1 MTPGREAHPD
11 WCQVKVACNVRGATG
26 AHRSRRCTIDGP
38 LPIEANLYALGA
50 TPSVVFVEIHC
61 DDTRLL
67 RVNSAYA
74 LGRVLVSMGK
84 ACGVTF

>member
-1 MTPGREAHPD
+1 MTLGPVSHPD
-11 WCQVKVACNVRGATG
+11 WCQVKVACDVRGAAG
-26 AHRSRRCTIDGP
+26 AHRSRRVIIDGP

-50 TPSVVFVEIHC
+50 APSVVFVEIRC
-61 DDTRLL
+61 GDTRLV
-67 RVNSAYA
+67 RINSAYA